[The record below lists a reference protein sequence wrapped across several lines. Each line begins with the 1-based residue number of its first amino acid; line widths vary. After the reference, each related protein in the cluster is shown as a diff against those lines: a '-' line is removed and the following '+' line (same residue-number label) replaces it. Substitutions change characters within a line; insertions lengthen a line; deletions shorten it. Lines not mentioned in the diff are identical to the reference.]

1 MDQQVVDRTRDRIG
15 FVGSGWGAHR
25 YRTAAAIALA
35 TVIFAIDSFTSLG
48 SAVAVLYVLV
58 IVIAGD
64 VGDRR
69 AIRFCSAVCI
79 LLTVISFIAVHGFH
93 SDTQALLRL
102 LFSLSANL
110 VTTALL
116 LRRRN
121 DLIALK
127 GQARLL
133 ELTSDA
139 IFLRDAAGKVIY
151 WNRGAEALYGWS
163 EKEAIGRDA
172 DQLLP
177 ATFPI
182 SRNEAEFS
190 LLANGSWQGE
200 LVVRTKSGRTVDIFT
215 RWQLERNTSRGIE
228 TVLETAIDISERK
241 ASEAALKASEHR
253 YRTIFETLAVAVWEH
268 DLRDV
273 KAELSALRARGVTDV
288 RKYLAEHPEFVR
300 RMRRLVRVTDVNETA
315 LKLMDIERKQDFF
328 SRLDEFLPDSDTTFA
343 QCLVAIDEGHP
354 TFQAET
360 TVVNRS
366 GRIIPVIVM
375 LSFPPD
381 GTPLDRI
388 QASVIDITERLD
400 FQEALETSRRE
411 LESASRA
418 AMIGEISASIAHEV
432 NQPLAAI
439 MAFVQAAQRWLKRD
453 QPDLE
458 EARLALN
465 EAIVSTEHA
474 SEVVK
479 RVRMLLGKA
488 KPDTGEVAVDAAVFE
503 AISLKR
509 KELAAHDVDLEV
521 DLRAGPALIQA
532 DRVLLQQTFLNVITN
547 AMQAMEMAG
556 SPERKL
562 TIRTQVDDEGL
573 LIGFADTGSGI
584 DAETGE
590 ALFKAFNT
598 TKPNGM
604 GLGLAMCR
612 SIVTAHG
619 GTISLSNRGD
629 RKGAV
634 VEIRIPGGIY
644 YPAAEGPVH
653 AAAPSV

>member
-1 MDQQVVDRTRDRIG
+1 MDQQVVDHKRDRIG
-15 FVGSGWGAHR
+15 FAGSGWGAHR
-25 YRTAAAIALA
+25 YRTAVAVALG
-35 TVIFAIDSFTSLG
+35 TVIFAIDTFTSLG

-58 IVIAGD
+58 IFIVGD
-64 VGDRR
+64 VADKR
-69 AIRFCSAVCI
+69 AIRFCSAVCV
-79 LLTVISFIAVHGFH
+79 LLTVISFVAVHGLH

-110 VTTALL
+110 VTTVLL
-116 LRRRN
+116 LRRHS

-172 DQLLP
+172 AQLLP
-177 ATFPI
+177 ATFPV
-182 SRNEAEFS
+182 SRDQAEFS
-190 LLANGSWQGE
+190 LLASGGWQGE
-200 LVVRTKSGRTVDIFT
+200 LVVTTKSDRTVDIFT
-215 RWQLERNTSRGIE
+215 RWQLERNGSHGIE

-253 YRTIFETLAVAVWEH
+253 YRTIFETLAVAIWEH

-273 KAELSALRARGVTDV
+273 KAELTALRASGIADV

-300 RMRRLVRVTDVNETA
+300 RMRRMVRVTDVNETA
-315 LKLMDIERKQDFF
+315 LKLMDIERKEEFF
-328 SRLDEFLPDSDTTFA
+328 SRLDQFLPDSDTTFA

-360 TVVNRS
+360 TVVSRS

-388 QASVIDITERLD
+388 QASIIDITERLK
-400 FQEALETSRRE
+400 FQEALEASRRE
-411 LESASRA
+411 LEGVSRA

-488 KPDTGEVAVDAAVFE
+488 KPDTGEVAVDAAVAE
-503 AISLKR
+503 AINLKR
-509 KELAAHDVDLEV
+509 KELAAHGVNLEV
-521 DLRAGPALIQA
+521 DLRAGSALIQA

-556 SPERKL
+556 SPERTL
-562 TIRTQVDDEGL
+562 AIRTQVSDDGL
-573 LIGFADTGSGI
+573 LIGFADTGTGI

-590 ALFKAFNT
+590 TLFKAFNT

-619 GTISLSNRGD
+619 GSISLSNRGD

-634 VEIRIPGGIY
+634 VEIRIPGAIY
-644 YPAAEGPVH
+644 YPAESPLQASEPAV
-653 AAAPSV
+653 